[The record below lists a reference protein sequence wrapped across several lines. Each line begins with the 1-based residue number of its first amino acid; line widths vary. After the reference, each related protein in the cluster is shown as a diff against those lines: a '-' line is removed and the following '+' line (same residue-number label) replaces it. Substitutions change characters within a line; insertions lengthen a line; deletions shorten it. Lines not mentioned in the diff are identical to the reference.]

1 MAGMLA
7 RQAVDVAHTRARAY
21 DHIRSPFSVM
31 TANVNDMPKAGR
43 NLRRMRTTSPRSLT
57 TRNADR

>member
-1 MAGMLA
+1 MLG

-31 TANVNDMPKAGR
+31 TANVNDTPKAGGICVACGR
-43 NLRRMRTTSPRSLT
+43 HRH
-57 TRNADR
+57 AA